1 MFSAIKRWL
10 RRRAAPPQQADANL
24 KEVTP
29 EFLPGLKV
37 LRLTSG
43 ELGSLSEEKR
53 DKVRE
58 LDGLISDF
66 QIAYSTAVDGFS
78 REQICALGKKLVN
91 MADRIK
97 LELST
102 SPWMSFKGIDID
114 DARNTALRVWFR
126 HLPLEAAANG
136 CELVAI
142 ADTETTGLQADDEP
156 ITVAVILVEVRMPKG
171 ELVRVIETYHGKR
184 EPSVSISPEAQAVN
198 GLTLDDLRGHAFDSE
213 RLERLLRSAKIVV
226 AHNAKFDRR
235 MLRHAL
241 VESDRLPWAC
251 SMLAL
256 RSYWDEKVGRRSLD
270 AICSVLG
277 VGRAEPHNALN
288 DCEALLNALCAH
300 SGKTNRSKSYLAIL
314 LDRPWC
320 AEGD

>member
-53 DKVRE
+53 DKVCE

-102 SPWMSFKGIDID
+102 SPWMSFKG
-114 DARNTALRVWFR
+114 F
-126 HLPLEAAANG
+126 
-136 CELVAI
+136 LV
-142 ADTETTGLQADDEP
+142 
-156 ITVAVILVEVRMPKG
+156 
-171 ELVRVIETYHGKR
+171 
-184 EPSVSISPEAQAVN
+184 VSCGI
-198 GLTLDDLRGHAFDSE
+198 
-213 RLERLLRSAKIVV
+213 
-226 AHNAKFDRR
+226 
-235 MLRHAL
+235 
-241 VESDRLPWAC
+241 
-251 SMLAL
+251 
-256 RSYWDEKVGRRSLD
+256 
-270 AICSVLG
+270 
-277 VGRAEPHNALN
+277 
-288 DCEALLNALCAH
+288 
-300 SGKTNRSKSYLAIL
+300 
-314 LDRPWC
+314 
-320 AEGD
+320 